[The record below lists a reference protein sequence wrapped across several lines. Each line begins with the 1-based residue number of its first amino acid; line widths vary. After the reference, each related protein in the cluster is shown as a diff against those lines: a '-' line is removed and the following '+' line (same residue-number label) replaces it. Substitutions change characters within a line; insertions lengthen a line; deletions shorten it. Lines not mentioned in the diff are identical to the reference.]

1 MTRFTKEDWLKL
13 GARLLAEEGAAA
25 LTIERLTAA
34 ARRTRGSFYHHF
46 ADRDAF
52 VKAMMERWRSEVI
65 DVWGLRYQQAASP
78 AELRRLMREQPMELD
93 HRFERA
99 ARRWAAS
106 EPIVGEVVD
115 AVDRARIEGLGCFL
129 AYVRPDLEDPQ
140 SAAFVQYA
148 ALVGMQWLLEGLDDP
163 RVPAIRKAG
172 NRIFGLDEPEDS
184 TGSDAKT

>member
-1 MTRFTKEDWLKL
+1 MSRYTKEDWMKL

-34 ARRTRGSFYHHF
+34 AGRTRGSFYHHF

-52 VKAMMERWRSEVI
+52 VAAMMARWRVEVI
-65 DVWGLRYQQAASP
+65 DVWGLRYQQAGSP

-93 HRFERA
+93 HQFERA

-106 EPIVGEVVD
+106 EPIVREALD
-115 AVDRARIEGLGCFL
+115 QVDRMRVEGLGCVL
-129 AYVRPDLEDPQ
+129 AHLRPELDDPQ

-148 ALVGMQWLLEGLDDP
+148 ALVGMQWLLESLDDP
-163 RVPAIRKAG
+163 RVPAIRKVG
-172 NRIFGLDEPEDS
+172 NGIFGLNEPDE
-184 TGSDAKT
+184 G